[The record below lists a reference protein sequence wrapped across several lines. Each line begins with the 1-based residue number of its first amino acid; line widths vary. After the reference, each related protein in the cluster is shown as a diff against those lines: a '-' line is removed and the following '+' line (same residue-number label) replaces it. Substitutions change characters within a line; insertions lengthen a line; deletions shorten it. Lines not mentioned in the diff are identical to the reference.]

1 MTKARKILLLCISL
15 LVILSGGAYLAIPKI
30 AQNVII
36 SAIEQDGSVVQ
47 EVVVN
52 WSGPQLLTGVH
63 GEHHLGTADIDI
75 EIENSIFSLLFK
87 SQPIKVQ
94 ITGDAIIVLPQ
105 EVEESTK
112 EVIVQPLTNT
122 VAQQKVPIVFPKLD
136 ITLQLDTLTVEGE
149 DSLFYN
155 NVQGSLDVDPG
166 QHFVAE
172 LSAETIFGGSINA
185 ACNAPSLINGSGEL
199 NAEGGGTISLK
210 IENAQLPTINGV
222 ADWAISTFSGVITS
236 PNMSESFSVAMNG
249 SLTELDEERGNIFC
263 KTQFIKST
271 KQGAL
276 TFGGWSVMGT
286 VNVSEVPTTILA
298 AFLDSAK
305 IDALRDLGPTMS
317 AKLSRP
323 NGESLPFATF
333 STRDL
338 TLSAIVD
345 SDMGVL
351 TDFKVEANIHS
362 ELLSTLTSGNLSG
375 DPKVTI
381 HLDRLVPV
389 GSGENSLSGELH
401 IVGELLYKPTNVNI
415 EEVHASLDGD
425 VLSRFLATS
434 GSATLNGI
442 NSTFDAKLHSPN
454 KNKLDGIEDLWKTI
468 VDQLPRGNGQI
479 TLKNVSSTLLDTYI
493 PDDRISAT
501 RDIGNTF
508 STTAT
513 LNWDTLDLAFESE
526 RVLAS
531 CVGEVK
537 GDQLVGFNT
546 VDATAVITSQLAT
559 LLAGT
564 NINATSTLHVVAPSV
579 DLEGNAS
586 FDITLDIGKQHTVLR
601 GKTSRVL
608 NHTNNDL
615 HLHVAATGL
624 STHLLDAF
632 CKTKG
637 ILSDT
642 LGSPIAVEIIGENM
656 LSNPVV
662 RASGTSPNAAF
673 ETSLTFF
680 DGKVST
686 TTNIPTLAELQLS
699 QKLTRHLLKDLGP
712 ILSDIRSIKKPIEL
726 QITNASSLLRGDLS
740 KLSADVMIDIGEVA
754 LDSGSLTMQLLP
766 MFNTKHVEVIPAY
779 FDKIYISI
787 RNGIA
792 TYKEFKLT
800 LANKYTI
807 PYSGTINLVNR
818 KLHLKTSVPLT
829 GLGYSIKELRGLATD
844 IDVPVLIT
852 GTIDNPI
859 VDVDPSFDLAAIL
872 LELGVGR
879 VLDDVFGGGKNN
891 KPIDPVKLIED
902 LFGGN

>member
-1 MTKARKILLLCISL
+1 M
-15 LVILSGGAYLAIPKI
+15 ILSVVAYLAIPKI

-36 SAIEQDGSVVQ
+36 STIEQDGSVVQ

-63 GEHHLGTADIDI
+63 VEHHSGTADIDI
-75 EIENSIFSLLFK
+75 EIENSIFSLLFQ

-94 ITGDAIIVLPQ
+94 ITGDVIIVLPQ
-105 EVEESTK
+105 EIEESTK
-112 EVIVQPLTNT
+112 EVTVQPFANT
-122 VAQQKVPIVFPKLD
+122 VAQQKVPFVFPKLD
-136 ITLQLDTLTVEGE
+136 LTLQLDTLTLEGE

-185 ACNAPSLINGSGEL
+185 ACNAPSLINTSGEL

-222 ADWAISTFSGVITS
+222 ANWAINTFSGVITS

-249 SLTELDEERGNIFC
+249 SLTELGEERGNIFC
-263 KTQFIKST
+263 KTQFVKST

-305 IDALRDLGPTMS
+305 IDTLRDLGPTMS

-323 NGESLPFATF
+323 SSDSLPFATF

-351 TDFKVEANIHS
+351 TEVNVEANIHS
-362 ELLSTLTSGNLSG
+362 ELLSALTDGNLSG

-389 GSGENSLSGELH
+389 GTGENSLSGELH

-442 NSTFDAKLHSPN
+442 NSTFVVTLHSPN

-468 VDQLPRGNGQI
+468 VDQLPRGIGEI
-479 TLKNVSSTLLDTYI
+479 ALKNVSSTILDTYI
-493 PDDRISAT
+493 PDDRMSAT

-513 LNWDTLDLAFESE
+513 LNWDTLDLSFVSE

-531 CVGEVK
+531 CVGEFK
-537 GDQLVGFNT
+537 GDQLVGFNN
-546 VDATAVITSQLAT
+546 VDVTAVITSQLAT
-559 LLAGT
+559 LLVGT
-564 NINATSTLHVVAPSV
+564 NIGATSTLHVVVPSV

-608 NHTNNDL
+608 SDTNNDL
-615 HLHVAATGL
+615 HLHIAATGL
-624 STHLLDAF
+624 DTHLLDAF

-637 ILSDT
+637 ILADT
-642 LGSPIAVEIIGENM
+642 LGSL
-656 LSNPVV
+656 LS
-662 RASGTSPNAAF
+662 
-673 ETSLTFF
+673 
-680 DGKVST
+680 
-686 TTNIPTLAELQLS
+686 
-699 QKLTRHLLKDLGP
+699 
-712 ILSDIRSIKKPIEL
+712 
-726 QITNASSLLRGDLS
+726 
-740 KLSADVMIDIGEVA
+740 
-754 LDSGSLTMQLLP
+754 LP
-766 MFNTKHVEVIPAY
+766 YV
-779 FDKIYISI
+779 
-787 RNGIA
+787 
-792 TYKEFKLT
+792 
-800 LANKYTI
+800 
-807 PYSGTINLVNR
+807 
-818 KLHLKTSVPLT
+818 
-829 GLGYSIKELRGLATD
+829 
-844 IDVPVLIT
+844 
-852 GTIDNPI
+852 
-859 VDVDPSFDLAAIL
+859 
-872 LELGVGR
+872 
-879 VLDDVFGGGKNN
+879 
-891 KPIDPVKLIED
+891 
-902 LFGGN
+902 

>member
-1 MTKARKILLLCISL
+1 MTKTRKILLLCLSL
-15 LVILSGGAYLAIPKI
+15 LVILSVGAYLAIPKI

-63 GEHHLGTADIDI
+63 VEHHLGTADIEI
-75 EIENSIFSLLFK
+75 EIENSIFSLLFQ
-87 SQPIKVQ
+87 SQPIKVR
-94 ITGDAIIVLPQ
+94 ITGDAVIVLPQ
-105 EVEESTK
+105 EIEESTK
-112 EVIVQPLTNT
+112 EVIVQPLANT
-122 VAQQKVPIVFPKLD
+122 VAQQKVQLD
-136 ITLQLDTLTVEGE
+136 LTLQLDTLTVEGE

-155 NVQGSLDVDPG
+155 NVKGSLDVDPG

-172 LSAETIFGGSINA
+172 LSVETLFGGSINA
-185 ACNAPSLINGSGEL
+185 ACNAPSLINTSGEL
-199 NAEGGGTISLK
+199 NADGGGTISLK

-249 SLTELDEERGNIFC
+249 SLTELDEDRGNIFC
-263 KTQFIKST
+263 KTQFVKST
-271 KQGAL
+271 NKGAL

-305 IDALRDLGPTMS
+305 IDTLRDLGPTMS

-323 NGESLPFATF
+323 NSDSLPFATF

-338 TLSAIVD
+338 ILSAIVD

-351 TDFKVEANIHS
+351 TDVNVEANIHS
-362 ELLSTLTSGNLSG
+362 ELLSTLTGGNLSG

-389 GSGENSLSGELH
+389 GTGENSLSGELH
-401 IVGELLYKPTNVNI
+401 IVGALLYKPTNVNI

-442 NSTFDAKLHSPN
+442 KSTFDAKLHSPN

-468 VDQLPRGNGQI
+468 VDQLPRGNGEI

-493 PDDRISAT
+493 PDDRMNAT
-501 RDIGNTF
+501 RDFGNTF
-508 STTAT
+508 STTVT
-513 LNWDTLDLAFESE
+513 LNWDTLNLAFESE

-537 GDQLVGFNT
+537 GDQLVGFNN
-546 VDATAVITSQLAT
+546 VDATAVVTSQLAT
-559 LLAGT
+559 LLVGT
-564 NINATSTLHVVAPSV
+564 NIGATSTLHVVAPSV

-608 NHTNNDL
+608 NDKNNDL
-615 HLHVAATGL
+615 HLHIAATGL
-624 STHLLDAF
+624 DTHLLDAF

-637 ILSDT
+637 ILADT
-642 LGSPIAVEIIGENM
+642 LGSPIAVELIGENM

-662 RASGTSPNAAF
+662 RAGGTSPNAAF

-712 ILSDIRSIKKPIEL
+712 ILSDIRSIKKPIGL
-726 QITNASSLLRGDLS
+726 QITNASSLLNGDLS

-818 KLHLKTSVPLT
+818 KLHLKTAVPLT

-852 GTIDNPI
+852 GTIDKPI
-859 VDVDPSFDLAAIL
+859 VNVDPSFDLGAIL

-879 VLDDVFGGGKNN
+879 VLDDVFGGGENN